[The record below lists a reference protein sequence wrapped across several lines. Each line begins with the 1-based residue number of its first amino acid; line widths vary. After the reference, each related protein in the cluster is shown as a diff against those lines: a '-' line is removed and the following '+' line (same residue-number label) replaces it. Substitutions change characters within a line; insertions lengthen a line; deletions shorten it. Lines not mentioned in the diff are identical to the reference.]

1 MCIRDSHRTQAAA
14 LSWLEGEGDVDTDQA
29 IQEVNDGLE
38 RLRYLFVEYDAEEQY
53 EEDELVVRLIE
64 FREGVRERYEI
75 GLTTQEQL
83 EKAIEDEDYEL
94 AAALRDKL
102 ESRK

>member
-1 MCIRDSHRTQAAA
+1 M
-14 LSWLEGEGDVDTDQA
+14 
-29 IQEVNDGLE
+29 
-38 RLRYLFVEYDAEEQY
+38 
-53 EEDELVVRLIE
+53 RLIE